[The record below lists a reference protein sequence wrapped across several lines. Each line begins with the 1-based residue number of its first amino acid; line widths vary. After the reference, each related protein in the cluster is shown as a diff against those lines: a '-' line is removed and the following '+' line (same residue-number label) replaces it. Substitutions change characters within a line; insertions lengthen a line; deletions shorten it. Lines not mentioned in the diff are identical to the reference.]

1 MRKIDWSNYYADMT
15 IGVKQFLVKD
25 DMTEL
30 PKARNIHRR
39 YEFEGKTTKR
49 EGVAGS
55 NKMI

>member
-15 IGVKQFLVKD
+15 LGVKKFLVKD

-39 YEFEGKTTKR
+39 Y
-49 EGVAGS
+49 
-55 NKMI
+55 NLKMSIEKSYPIR